1 LRLRRWS
8 FVIGSVSVCAA
19 CAGPVSRLPQL
30 PKAEV
35 ETEQRTEQIA
45 QIRDYFAQLHLV
57 DTVAFR
63 IRTANKADCK
73 TWVSAQIG
81 LYAVTPQS
89 LPRKYR
95 SFAHEALDLTW
106 ARPTVISVV
115 DGSPAA
121 QAGIVKGDEI
131 IARSMANSF
140 RSPAPPAGW
149 VDGWLKHNGI
159 KPVRVDLRNDGVD
172 RTVTVTPVMACAI
185 PISYVTAD
193 AVNAETDGDK
203 IVISSSI
210 LRVARTEAQLALIVG
225 HELAH
230 VNLGHLQKQ
239 QFNRVLGLVGGA
251 MVDTSFLAGG
261 MSTGGVFTREFQKAG
276 ARAYS
281 VGFERE
287 ADYVGAYYAARA
299 GYDLTGAEEVWRAM
313 SLLSPDSIRF
323 AKTHPT
329 TPMRLVQMQ
338 KVAAEIAD
346 KESHGLPLDPE
357 LKLINAEAQPPMNS
371 GEGIR

>member
-8 FVIGSVSVCAA
+8 FVIGCVLACVA

-35 ETEQRTEQIA
+35 EAEQRTEQIA
-45 QIRDYFAQLHLV
+45 QIRDYFAQLHQV

-73 TWVSAQIG
+73 AWVSAQIG

-95 SFAHEALDLTW
+95 SFAREALDLTW

-131 IARSMANSF
+131 IALNGELIPVTRT
-140 RSPAPPAGW
+140 AGW
-149 VDGWLKHNGI
+149 MGGWLKHNGV
-159 KPVRVDLRNDGVD
+159 KPVRVNLRNDGVD

-185 PISYVTAD
+185 PISYVIAD
-193 AVNAETDGDK
+193 EVNAETDGDQ

-210 LRVARTEAQLALIVG
+210 LRIAKTEAQLALIVG

-239 QFNRVLGLVGGA
+239 QFNRVLGFVGGA

-261 MSTGGVFTREFQKAG
+261 VSTGGAFTREFQKAG

-299 GYDLTGAEEVWRAM
+299 GYGLSGAEEVWRAM

-329 TPMRLVQMQ
+329 TPMRFVQMQ